1 MANIWLP
8 IKDVRGQRET
18 ILFIPGASSMDKSQ
32 VQEIVAKQKEA
43 IAATNKVKIKINSK
57 ELEMTEYVYK
67 TGGYFTIVAFPAPTL
82 TPPSPFFL

>member
-1 MANIWLP
+1 VANIWLP

-43 IAATNKVKIKINSK
+43 IAADHKARGPVLKKRYSA
-57 ELEMTEYVYK
+57 EQVGGALREFRDHLERKRKRDGRTRYY
-67 TGGYFTIVAFPAPTL
+67 
-82 TPPSPFFL
+82 